1 MAEEQ
6 APATEEV
13 AQAQPEEEVSREATE
28 QEVMERPEIIPEKF
42 WDTETGEINLE
53 DMAKSYAHLEK
64 FATGKKE
71 DMREAVIAEL
81 TEEARSNAP
90 AEAKD
95 YELPKLVEGL
105 NEEMVESNPL
115 TGWWRGKCHEMGL
128 GQEEFQDGINQY
140 IDAFMSNQPDL
151 ESEAQKL
158 GENVNDRLT
167 AVNAWAQKNFPPE
180 QYEYLSAT
188 LGTSAD
194 GIETLESIMEMV
206 NSTGV
211 LPRSS
216 EVAVPEKELSIE
228 DVKAMMNDKRY
239 FDNRHREPAYVKK
252 VDEAW
257 SRLQRI
263 GKV

>member
-1 MAEEQ
+1 MVDEQ
-6 APATEEV
+6 APASTEE
-13 AQAQPEEEVSREATE
+13 APQQTEDVSRETTE
-28 QEVMERPEIIPEKF
+28 QQEISERPDIIPEKF
-42 WDTETGEINLE
+42 WNSETGEIALE

-95 YELPKLVEGL
+95 YELPKLVEGVT
-105 NEEMVESNPL
+105 EEMVEDNPL

-140 IDAFMSNQPDL
+140 VDAILGNQPNL
-151 ESEAQKL
+151 EEEAQRL
-158 GENVNDRLT
+158 GESANDRLT

-180 QYEYLSAT
+180 QYETLAAT
-188 LGTSAD
+188 LGQTAD
-194 GIETLESIMEMV
+194 GIETLETIMEMA
-206 NSTGV
+206 NTRGT
-211 LPRSS
+211 LPRSA
-216 EVAVPEKELSIE
+216 EVAQPEKELGIS

-239 FDNRHREPAYVKK
+239 FDSRHRDPEYVKR

-257 SRLQRI
+257 SRLQRT